1 MTRVLALVGT
11 TAVALALASAV
22 EGSAPRYIFVSGP
35 ALARPVL
42 LANWKEN
49 RTLLAALADAPKAE
63 EGTVRLLDGR
73 RALRLGLFWGWPAKP
88 RPTRPYQAN
97 QEGWF
102 YPAAGSQPPVVE
114 LAVGASVPRIAP
126 ARMLRIFARH
136 GVPTRVAAPPP
147 EPEPPSLCSGDEV
160 ETLVARF
167 LDAFNSGDLKGL
179 DDVFAH
185 EPDFEWYSTGA
196 PGERFTPLANDRPS
210 LVPYFATRHA
220 LDEQLTLRSFRF
232 NGNSASRQP
241 YGNFE
246 YGLTR
251 RAEDLPATPYNGKGA
266 AFCHRTRSDVIFVW
280 SMGPQ

>member
-1 MTRVLALVGT
+1 
-11 TAVALALASAV
+11 
-22 EGSAPRYIFVSGP
+22 
-35 ALARPVL
+35 
-42 LANWKEN
+42 
-49 RTLLAALADAPKAE
+49 
-63 EGTVRLLDGR
+63 
-73 RALRLGLFWGWPAKP
+73 
-88 RPTRPYQAN
+88 
-97 QEGWF
+97 
-102 YPAAGSQPPVVE
+102 
-114 LAVGASVPRIAP
+114 
-126 ARMLRIFARH
+126 MLRIFARH

-251 RAEDLPATPYNGKGA
+251 RAEDLPATPYNGERSRFLPPHPIRRHLRLVDGA
-266 AFCHRTRSDVIFVW
+266 AVGKPPQPPTTIPDVTTMVVFRGRPAATREGSARPALP
-280 SMGPQ
+280 PQ